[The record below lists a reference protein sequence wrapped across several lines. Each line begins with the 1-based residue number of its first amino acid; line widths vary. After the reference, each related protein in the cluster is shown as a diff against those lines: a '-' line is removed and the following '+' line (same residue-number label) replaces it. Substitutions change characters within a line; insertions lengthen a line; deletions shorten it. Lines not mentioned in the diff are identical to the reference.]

1 MNLRPNPRPNPLPLF
16 PLGIVLFPDE
26 TVPLHIFEERYK
38 RLVEDCLRDEM
49 PFGIVLYEG
58 GKLSQV
64 GCAATIASIERTYE
78 DGRLDINVV
87 GNERFRVNRI
97 TDDGSY
103 MLSDVDWFDDDR
115 RSADGREVQRLIA
128 QHMKLLELAG
138 RTVRPE
144 FYEGEG
150 LLSFRLGRN
159 AGLELAQ
166 KQDLLEAQSEPDR
179 VALLVGHLEQ
189 FIPKVE
195 QFEVVRQKV
204 RSNGH
209 FTDFPPENLQ
219 GRDDA

>member
-1 MNLRPNPRPNPLPLF
+1 MSLQPNPLPLF

-26 TVPLHIFEERYK
+26 MVPLHIFEERYK
-38 RLVEDCLRDEM
+38 RLVSDCMRDGT
-49 PFGIVLYEG
+49 PFGIILYEG

-78 DGRLDINVV
+78 DGRLDISVV
-87 GNERFRVNRI
+87 GRDRFRVNTI

-103 MLSDVDWFDDDR
+103 MLSDVDWIEDATE
-115 RSADGREVQRLIA
+115 SADGREVQRLIA

-144 FYEGEG
+144 FYEGDG

-166 KQDLLEAQSEPDR
+166 KQDLLEASSEPDR

-195 QFEVVRQKV
+195 RFEVVRQKV
-204 RSNGH
+204 KSNGH
-209 FTDFPPENLQ
+209 FSDFPPENWAH
-219 GRDDA
+219 RDDE